1 MLLRPL
7 PTDELAS
14 WRSATHDHLVNVQT
28 AANTYGR
35 EDAEARAGQLLDQAV
50 VDGVLA
56 AAHEVWQVC
65 DDNDV
70 VGSVWVAAVHDD
82 PSTGRLMSL
91 RIDPAAVPHV
101 WRLLQSAYADRWKA
115 LSFTAFR
122 GDDVMAALVDTSHP
136 TLIATGMQSRVDDA
150 IEAVAHVDLRPMTPP
165 RFREFIEHSVEH
177 YAAEILAA
185 GAFATA
191 ESAHANAVESF
202 EQLLPGGL
210 QTPGQLVW
218 SAYDGG
224 HEVGILWVAL
234 KADRGFI
241 YDIEVGEQFR
251 RRGYATAILAA
262 GAREVRTSGHEYL
275 DLNVW
280 GPNTGAK
287 SVYDR
292 AGYITTVESF
302 QASLGG
308 H

>member
-1 MLLRPL
+1 MLLRPM
-7 PTDELAS
+7 PAHELAD
-14 WRSATHDHLVNVQT
+14 WRDATRDHLVQVQT
-28 AANTYGR
+28 AANTCSR
-35 EDAEARAGQLLDQAV
+35 EDAYASAAQLLGRAI
-50 VDGVLA
+50 VDGRLA
-56 AAHEVWQVC
+56 SGHDVWQIC
-65 DDNDV
+65 DDDDV
-70 VGSVWVAAVHDD
+70 VGSAWLAAPSED

-91 RIDPAAVPHV
+91 QIDPTLVRSA
-101 WRLLQSAYADRWKA
+101 WQLLQGEYAERWTA
-115 LSFTAFR
+115 LSFQVFR
-122 GDDVMAALVDTSHP
+122 GDPVMAAVVELSHP
-136 TLIATGMQSRVDDA
+136 TLIATGMQSRVDDPP
-150 IEAVAHVDLRPMTPP
+150 EAVAHVDLRPMTPS
-165 RFREFIEHSVEH
+165 RFREFVDYSVEH

-185 GAFATA
+185 GAFPTVEA
-191 ESAHANAVESF
+191 AHANAVESF
-202 EQLLPGGL
+202 DRLLPGGL

-218 SAYDGG
+218 SAYDDG
-224 HEVGILWVAL
+224 HEVGVLWVAL

-262 GAREVRTSGHEYL
+262 GAREVRTSGRAYL

-292 AGYITTVESF
+292 AGYVTTVESF